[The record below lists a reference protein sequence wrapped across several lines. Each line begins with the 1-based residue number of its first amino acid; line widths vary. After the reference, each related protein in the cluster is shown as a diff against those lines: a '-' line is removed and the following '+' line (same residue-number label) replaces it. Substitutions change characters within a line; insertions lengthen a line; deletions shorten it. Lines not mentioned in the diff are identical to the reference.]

1 MWFEMNVY
9 MSLYFNSVFLLF
21 LFSFL
26 ARPVMIGYSLKDLAS
41 QMHSRKLRTLQ
52 SDTERAKEENGENIP
67 SGCSVWMYVG
77 MMSFVFT
84 KPGLNLFLP
93 FQNCSAEHLWR
104 LLQTIF
110 QAFESARCIKIQP
123 IARGSLALPSLCLF
137 PLPWMRV
144 CCSCEVTAQRP
155 PGPSCPAPFE
165 AWRQA
170 SNGLKANL
178 AQTRAD
184 FGQVFFSL
192 VVKLQGKAC
201 LERMIWFG
209 NFTFKLSCL
218 FCSPCTTG
226 EPSCEVKKETDI
238 LGCWTLGGGKRGSE
252 FYSCN
257 DLSQSKPISVC
268 IFVEDNWE
276 ICTGERSLVQSQK
289 SMG

>member
-1 MWFEMNVY
+1 MEKTSHRLQRL
-9 MSLYFNSVFLLF
+9 SLCRDDVICFHKTRFKFVPAFPELQRGASVET
-21 LFSFL
+21 S
-26 ARPVMIGYSLKDLAS
+26 ADYI
-41 QMHSRKLRTLQ
+41 
-52 SDTERAKEENGENIP
+52 
-67 SGCSVWMYVG
+67 SGIR
-77 MMSFVFT
+77 
-84 KPGLNLFLP
+84 
-93 FQNCSAEHLWR
+93 E
-104 LLQTIF
+104 
-110 QAFESARCIKIQP
+110 ARCIKIQP

-137 PLPWMRV
+137 PLPLTRV

-155 PGPSCPAPFE
+155 PGPSFPAPIE
-165 AWRQA
+165 AWKQA
-170 SNGLKANL
+170 SNGLKAKL

-184 FGQVFFSL
+184 FGQVFLSL
-192 VVKLQGKAC
+192 AVKLQEKAC

-218 FCSPCTTG
+218 FCSPCTIG
-226 EPSCEVKKETDI
+226 EPSCEVRKETGI
-238 LGCWTLGGGKRGSE
+238 LGCWILGGGKRGSE